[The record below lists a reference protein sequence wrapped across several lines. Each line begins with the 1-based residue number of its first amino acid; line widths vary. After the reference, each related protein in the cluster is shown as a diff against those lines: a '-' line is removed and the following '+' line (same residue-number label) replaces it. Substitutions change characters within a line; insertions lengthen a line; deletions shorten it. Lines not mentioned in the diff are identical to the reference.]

1 MKLRYCAVVCL
12 SLLTCSFGQ
21 TGHAFPAL
29 DADNK
34 FASPPVNQSASSK
47 STYPAGVTY
56 ATTEQNWSLA
66 LTTPL
71 TGCPTGIRCVM
82 QSVALPAGI
91 SGVDVTTGLY
101 EVYISD
107 SSPEAIKVAGGTYTF
122 ASGGTIT
129 FVPYYGHTSY
139 TAGSASSGI
148 QETINAAC
156 GTSATTYFN
165 SQCNVVVPA
174 NGGPTN
180 NTLVRPWNTYNV
192 YGTIYFHSLQSSLS
206 GYGASLNCLAPI
218 LRGACIQLGDLV
230 NSNDFGA
237 LTVSGFSFRT
247 PYAPLPSSFSGV
259 AIASTATASGVR
271 TITTAKPH
279 GFHPGDMVTIMFTD
293 DHNYWG
299 DAVVSTVPT
308 ATSFTYKDG
317 RSDTIS
323 LQTTPG
329 VVALAFVAVVDN
341 AGGSHL
347 IDLSSDYLGNHG
359 YFNNFFD
366 FWDDESATIDHFN
379 NNAIA
384 LNHGANW
391 TGSFVFSGGAGNIGH
406 QLAPVITLRD
416 STITANYSNC
426 ATDYNS
432 NGLYIEN
439 TVCQASGPWEVYSSN
454 TTGNYQGAYLKNIY
468 SESTIAANPL
478 SPAKSP
484 FPGLGIAGLIAGAS
498 TGAANFQIAGSGGT
512 GGGFAAGGSGSTP
525 YSYFIV
531 ANDCPAGYN
540 CVLNPVYQSHT
551 SPMQVLNWLSTGNDS
566 IPVRW
571 PRIANGSDVITY
583 DVIRIKTPAGVG
595 AVYPYNGGCLGGPGG
610 TCGYVAT
617 GLSQGAACSGGLVCT
632 YTDSGSSST
641 SAYTIKQANYGGNLN
656 FWPGSLVSVNR
667 SVKVDIEETGIVGVG
682 LNGNPLQMATQCS
695 NYGVASPGGYSTC
708 LASITASNNSVP
720 NQTATILSDGAE
732 VSGGMSLSKG
742 RLNFTTTIGAALTP
756 HHIIT
761 LIDSQPT
768 LTQATWGY
776 RPAASGNDTWIGT
789 DVPSGGARLS
799 SGQLAFGSP
808 VSITNYIGQTG
819 DGVHANWS
827 EKLTSTTKTFAV
839 PVRFVPVEFS
849 SLPRCAP
856 ETEGMQASVK
866 NSTTNTW
873 GATVT
878 GGGPNHI
885 LAYCDGSNWTVA
897 AK

>member
-1 MKLRYCAVVCL
+1 
-12 SLLTCSFGQ
+12 
-21 TGHAFPAL
+21 
-29 DADNK
+29 
-34 FASPPVNQSASSK
+34 
-47 STYPAGVTY
+47 
-56 ATTEQNWSLA
+56 
-66 LTTPL
+66 
-71 TGCPTGIRCVM
+71 M

-91 SGVDVTTGLY
+91 SGIDVTTGLY

-107 SSPEAIKVAGGTYTF
+107 SSPEAVKVTGGTYTF

-129 FVPYYGHTSY
+129 FVSYYSHTSY
-139 TAGSASSGI
+139 TVGSASSGI

-156 GTSATTYFN
+156 GASATTYFN

-192 YGTIYFHSLQSSLS
+192 YGTIYFHSLQSILS
-206 GYGASLNCLAPI
+206 GYGVSLNCLAPV
-218 LRGACIQLGDLV
+218 LRGACIQLGDLA
-230 NSNDFGA
+230 NSNDFGT

-247 PYAPLPSSFSGV
+247 PFASLPSSFSGV
-259 AIASTATASGVR
+259 AITSTATANGVR
-271 TITTAKPH
+271 TITTATSH

-293 DHNYWG
+293 DPRYWG
-299 DAVVSTVPT
+299 DALVSTVPS

-323 LQTTPG
+323 SQTTPG
-329 VVALAFVAVVDN
+329 VVALAFAAVLDN

-384 LNHGANW
+384 LNYGVNW

-416 STITANYSNC
+416 STITANYANC
-426 ATDYNS
+426 VTDYNS

-454 TTGNYQGAYLKNIY
+454 TTGNYQGAYLKNVY

-512 GGGFAAGGSGSTP
+512 GGGFATGGAGSTP

-540 CVLNPVYQSHT
+540 CTLNPVYQSHT

-571 PRIANGSDVITY
+571 PRIANGSDAITY

-610 TCGYVAT
+610 TCGYVAK
-617 GLSQGAACSGGLVCT
+617 GLSQATACSGGLVCT

-667 SVKVDIEETGIVGVG
+667 SVKVDVEETGVVGVG

-708 LASITASNNSVP
+708 LASITAWNNSVP
-720 NQTATILSDGAE
+720 NQTATILTDGAE

-742 RLNFTTTIGAALTP
+742 RLNFSTTIGAALTP

-768 LTQATWGY
+768 QTQATWGY
-776 RPAASGNDTWIGT
+776 RPPASGNDTWIGT

-808 VSITNYIGQTG
+808 VSIANYIGQTG
-819 DGVHANWS
+819 DGLHANWS
-827 EKLTSTTKTFAV
+827 ERLTSSAKTFAV
-839 PVRFVPVEFS
+839 PVRIVSVVFS
-849 SLPRCAP
+849 SLPPCAP
-856 ETEGMQASVK
+856 GTEGMQAAVK
-866 NSTTNTW
+866 DSTTDTW

-878 GGGPNHI
+878 GGGPNHV